1 MKKRITR
8 KMRRELKN
16 AVNPLEELLI
26 IMKQYF
32 PKLTNW
38 IDNLTDT
45 RHQSYAI
52 YDSRVS
58 HLKIKKAS

>member
-26 IMKQYF
+26 IK
-32 PKLTNW
+32 
-38 IDNLTDT
+38 
-45 RHQSYAI
+45 AI
-52 YDSRVS
+52 FS
-58 HLKIKKAS
+58 